1 MTPDTGLSPRV
12 TSRVK
17 MRRREHKLSLELR
30 PRERDAT
37 LTRMLTEG
45 GSWGAEREEGTG
57 EQGTGELGEQ
67 GGSSGGE
74 RDLVLDRE
82 LS

>member
-1 MTPDTGLSPRV
+1 
-12 TSRVK
+12 

-37 LTRMLTEG
+37 LTRMLTAG
-45 GSWGAEREEGTG
+45 GSWGAESEEGT
-57 EQGTGELGEQ
+57 GEQ